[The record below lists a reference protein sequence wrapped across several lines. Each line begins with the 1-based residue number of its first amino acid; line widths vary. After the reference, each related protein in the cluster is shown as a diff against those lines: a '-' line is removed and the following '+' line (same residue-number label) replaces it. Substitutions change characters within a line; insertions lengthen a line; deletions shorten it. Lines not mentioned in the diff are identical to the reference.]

1 MKKQPFWFPTWSDTN
16 QAVKLQKMA
25 RGLKFRI
32 EKVEVTAKMIC
43 VFFFR
48 ICKKFVFA

>member
-1 MKKQPFWFPTWSDTN
+1 MRKPTFWFQTQSDTN

-32 EKVEVTAKMIC
+32 YKEEGLYYVEKTK
-43 VFFFR
+43 FFND
-48 ICKKFVFA
+48 K